1 VTPLNQDVT
10 KTLKLGL
17 GKTRN
22 TLKKRLSRWLGW
34 SGKLD
39 DDFWDDWEEALIEV
53 DLGVETTIELLD
65 TLREGIGNKK
75 EATAVKVKERLGEE
89 LVSILGSNAG
99 SLPVKLKGRDNPI
112 VIMVVG
118 VNGTGKTTTI
128 AKLAKKLSADG
139 SRVMLAA
146 CDTFRAA
153 AIEQLEIW
161 GERLEAE
168 VISQQYGGD
177 PAAVAFDALKAA
189 TARQCDYLIIDT
201 AGRLHTR
208 TTLMDELAKIV
219 RVLRKI
225 DPGAPDEVYLCL
237 DATFGRNGVVQAAKF
252 AEVLPLTGVLLTKL
266 DGTARGGIVVSI
278 QKELGIPVV
287 ALGVGEDAS
296 DLIEFDPVAFVG
308 GLLGEDS

>member
-1 VTPLNQDVT
+1 MA
-10 KTLKLGL
+10 KTLKSGL
-17 GKTRN
+17 GKTRH
-22 TLKKRLSRWLGW
+22 TLKNRLSRWLGW

-39 DDFWDDWEEALIEV
+39 DDFWEDWEEALIEV
-53 DLGVETTIELLD
+53 DLGVETTLELLD
-65 TLREGIGNKK
+65 RVREGIRNKK
-75 EATAVKVKERLGEE
+75 EATAAKVKERLGEE

-99 SLPVKLKGRDNPI
+99 SLPEKSKVRDKPV

-128 AKLAKKLSADG
+128 AKLAKKFSDNG

-161 GERLEAE
+161 GKRLKVE

-208 TTLMDELAKIV
+208 TTLMDELGKIV
-219 RVLRKI
+219 RVLRKL
-225 DPGAPDEVYLCL
+225 DHGVPDEVYLCL

-266 DGTARGGIVVSI
+266 DGTARGGMVVSI
-278 QKELGIPVV
+278 RKELGIPVV

-296 DLIEFDPVAFVG
+296 DLIEFAPGDFVD
-308 GLLGEDS
+308 GLLGNGEGSA

>member
-1 VTPLNQDVT
+1 MA
-10 KTLKLGL
+10 KTLKSGL
-17 GKTRN
+17 GKTHRA
-22 TLKKRLSRWLGW
+22 LKNRISRWLGW

-39 DDFWDDWEEALIEV
+39 DDFWEDWEAALIEV
-53 DLGVETTIELLD
+53 DLGVETTLGLLD
-65 TLREGIGNKK
+65 TVREKIGNCK
-75 EATAVKVKERLGEE
+75 EDAPEKVKRRLGED
-89 LVSILGSNAG
+89 LISILGRNVG
-99 SLPVKLKGRDNPI
+99 SLPGRSKDRETPI
-112 VIMVVG
+112 IIMVVG

-128 AKLAKKLSADG
+128 AKLAKKLSKDG

-161 GERLEAE
+161 GERLGAE

-177 PAAVAFDALKAA
+177 PAAVAFDAILAA
-189 TARQCDYLIIDT
+189 SARRCDYLIIDT
-201 AGRLHTR
+201 AGRIHTN

-225 DPGAPDEVYLCL
+225 DPAAPDEVYLCL

-266 DGTARGGIVVSI
+266 DGTARGGVVVSI
-278 QKELGIPVV
+278 QKELGLPVV
-287 ALGVGEDAS
+287 ALGVGEDSS
-296 DLIEFDPVAFVG
+296 DLIEFDPVAFVD
-308 GLLGEDS
+308 GLLGK

>member
-1 VTPLNQDVT
+1 MT
-10 KTLKLGL
+10 KTIKTGL
-17 GKTRN
+17 GKTRHS
-22 TLKKRLSRWLGW
+22 LKKRLSRWLGW
-34 SGKLD
+34 SGQLD

-53 DLGVETTIELLD
+53 DLGVETTLELLD
-65 TLREGIGNKK
+65 IVREGIRNRE
-75 EATAVKVKERLGEE
+75 EATPAIVKERLGEE
-89 LVSILGSNAG
+89 LISIMGSNSG
-99 SLPVKLKGRDNPI
+99 SLPEKSKERGSPI

-161 GERLEAE
+161 GERLGVE
-168 VISQQYGGD
+168 VVSQQYGGD

-189 TARQCDYLIIDT
+189 SARRCDYLIIDT

-208 TTLMDELAKIV
+208 TTLMDELSKIV

-237 DATFGRNGVVQAAKF
+237 DATFGRNGVVQAEKF
-252 AEVLPLTGVLLTKL
+252 AELLPLTGVLLTKL
-266 DGTARGGIVVSI
+266 DGTARGGIVISI
-278 QKELGIPVV
+278 QKELSIPVV
-287 ALGVGEDAS
+287 ALGVGEDSS
-296 DLIEFDPVAFVG
+296 DLIEFDPVAFVD
-308 GLLGEDS
+308 GLLGE

>member
-1 VTPLNQDVT
+1 MTPLNQDVT

-201 AGRLHTR
+201 GRPPPHQ
-208 TTLMDELAKIV
+208 DH
-219 RVLRKI
+219 I
-225 DPGAPDEVYLCL
+225 DG
-237 DATFGRNGVVQAAKF
+237 
-252 AEVLPLTGVLLTKL
+252 
-266 DGTARGGIVVSI
+266 
-278 QKELGIPVV
+278 
-287 ALGVGEDAS
+287 
-296 DLIEFDPVAFVG
+296 
-308 GLLGEDS
+308 

>member
-1 VTPLNQDVT
+1 MS
-10 KTLKLGL
+10 KTIKSGL
-17 GKTRN
+17 GKTRHS
-22 TLKKRLSRWLGW
+22 LKNRLSRWLGW

-39 DDFWDDWEEALIEV
+39 DDFWDDWEEAMIEV
-53 DLGVETTIELLD
+53 DLGVETTLELLD
-65 TLREGIGNKK
+65 KVRGGLGSKK
-75 EATAVKVKERLGEE
+75 EATPVIVKERLGEE
-89 LVSILGSNAG
+89 LVSILESEAG
-99 SLPVKLKGRDNPI
+99 ALPRKSKDRGNPI

-128 AKLAKKLSADG
+128 AKLARKLSADG
-139 SRVMLAA
+139 SLVILAA

-153 AIEQLEIW
+153 AIEQLQIW
-161 GERLEAE
+161 GERLGVE

-189 TARQCDYLIIDT
+189 TARSCDYLIIDT

-225 DPGAPDEVYLCL
+225 DPGVPDEVYLCL

-266 DGTARGGIVVSI
+266 DGTARGGMVVSI

-296 DLIEFDPVAFVG
+296 DLIEFNPVAFVE
-308 GLLGEDS
+308 GLIGD